1 MNVEHQASKIINQY
15 LNLTKDLSLAKSCA
29 LNAVE
34 LIMENCKNNKISYW
48 QFVKKEIS
56 EYQIIFTDLRKY
68 NKDNMPI

>member
-1 MNVEHQASKIINQY
+1 MNIEHQASKIINQY

-34 LIMENCKNNKISYW
+34 LIMLNCKKNKIYYW
-48 QFVKKEIS
+48 LEVEKEINK
-56 EYQIIFTDLRKY
+56 YQIIFTDLRKY